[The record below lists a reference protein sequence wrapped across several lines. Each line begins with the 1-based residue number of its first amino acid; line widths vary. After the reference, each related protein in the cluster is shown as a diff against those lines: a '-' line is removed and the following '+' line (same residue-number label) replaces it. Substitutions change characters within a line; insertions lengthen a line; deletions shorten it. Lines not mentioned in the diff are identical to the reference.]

1 MHALI
6 LSKNTLQSKVKDA
19 PLLSLLTLKQS
30 LDDSDLSQFA
40 VKLVVITLTFF
51 VFCESYVYFQFA

>member
-1 MHALI
+1 MHAPI

-51 VFCESYVYFQFA
+51 VCCESYVYFQFA

>member
-40 VKLVVITLTFF
+40 VKLVVITLTLF
-51 VFCESYVYFQFA
+51 VCCESYVYFQFA

>member
-6 LSKNTLQSKVKDA
+6 LSKSTLQSKVKDA

-30 LDDSDLSQFA
+30 LDDSNLSQFA
-40 VKLVVITLTFF
+40 VKLVVIMLTLF
-51 VFCESYVYFQFA
+51 VCCESYVYFQFA